1 MAEQGGTEEF
11 RRDRALEALAILS
24 IYDNYF
30 LSSLRDNL
38 ESTLW
43 DYGFAL
49 SPDEMQAVRERLTE
63 HAGESDQ
70 QIIDFLTNLETNLE
84 RRRW

>member
-1 MAEQGGTEEF
+1 VAQQGGTEEV

-24 IYDNYF
+24 INDEYF
-30 LSSLRDNL
+30 LGSLRDNL

-49 SPDEMQAVRERLTE
+49 SPTEMQAVRKYLGD
-63 HAGESDQ
+63 HAGDSDQ
-70 QIIDFLTNLETNLE
+70 DIINLLETLE
-84 RRRW
+84 KRW

>member
-1 MAEQGGTEEF
+1 VVQQGGTEEF

-24 IYDNYF
+24 INDPYF
-30 LSSLRDNL
+30 LSSLRDNP

-49 SPDEMQAVRERLTE
+49 SPDEMQAVRQYLTD
-63 HAGESDQ
+63 HDQESDQ
-70 QIIDFLTNLETNLE
+70 QIIDLLTTLE
-84 RRRW
+84 RRW

>member
-1 MAEQGGTEEF
+1 VAEQGGTGEF
-11 RRDRALEALAILS
+11 RRERALEALAILS
-24 IYDNYF
+24 INDEYF
-30 LSSLRDNL
+30 LGSLRDNL

-49 SPDEMQAVRERLTE
+49 SPDEMQAVRKYLGD
-63 HAGESDQ
+63 HAQESDQ
-70 QIIDFLTNLETNLE
+70 QIINLLETLE

>member
-1 MAEQGGTEEF
+1 VTQQGGTEEF

-24 IYDNYF
+24 INDTYF
-30 LSSLRDNL
+30 LSSLRDNV

-49 SPDEMQAVRERLTE
+49 SPDEMYAVRQYLTE
-63 HAGESDQ
+63 HAQESDQ
-70 QIIDFLTNLETNLE
+70 QIIDLLETLE
-84 RRRW
+84 RRW

>member
-1 MAEQGGTEEF
+1 VAQQGGTEEF

-24 IYDNYF
+24 INDSYF

-49 SPDEMQAVRERLTE
+49 SPDEMQAVRHYLTD
-63 HAGESDQ
+63 HAQQSDQ
-70 QIIDFLTNLETNLE
+70 EIIDLLMTLE
-84 RRRW
+84 RRW

>member
-1 MAEQGGTEEF
+1 VAQQGGTEEF

-24 IYDNYF
+24 INDDYF
-30 LSSLRDNL
+30 LGSLRDNL
-38 ESTLW
+38 GATLW

-49 SPDEMQAVRERLTE
+49 SPDEMEEVRKYLGD
-63 HAGESDQ
+63 HAHKSDKE
-70 QIIDFLTNLETNLE
+70 IINLLETLE